1 MLYAV
6 IDIGSTTI
14 RMAIY
19 EILDN
24 KLNLIHKRKYT
35 VGLASYVKDNVMEQA
50 GIDKACEIL
59 NSFKSFLTSFNIE
72 NVSAFTT
79 AALRNAQN
87 SKEAVAEIIART
99 GIDLHIISGDEE
111 ATYDFIAATHELDY
125 HDGFIIDIGGA
136 STELIRFADNKII
149 QKTSLPIGSLALH
162 TKYATDFLPSEE
174 EIAQMIKEVHAIM
187 GPNGIGKSTICKT
200 IMGDPNYIVTSGSI
214 FYNDTDL
221 LKLNVSER
229 ARLGIYL
236 LNQSP
241 IEIPGVSNAEM
252 LRLRLN
258 ENNPNPISIF
268 DFNKK
273 MTSICEKLD
282 IPKSFIHRGINEGMS
297 GGERKKN
304 ELLHLWMLE
313 PSLIILDE
321 LDSGLDIDSLKTVT
335 NSLNEYLETHPK
347 ASILLVTHHEPLLT
361 MLNASHIHIMKDG
374 HIIKSGDLFLAK
386 EIENQGYK
394 NI

>member
-1 MLYAV
+1 ML
-6 IDIGSTTI
+6 TI
-14 RMAIY
+14 KNLNVSVGEQ
-19 EILDN
+19 EILKDF
-24 KLNLIHKRKYT
+24 NLTI
-35 VGLASYVKDNVMEQA
+35 NE
-50 GIDKACEIL
+50 
-59 NSFKSFLTSFNIE
+59 
-72 NVSAFTT
+72 
-79 AALRNAQN
+79 
-87 SKEAVAEIIART
+87 
-99 GIDLHIISGDEE
+99 
-111 ATYDFIAATHELDY
+111 
-125 HDGFIIDIGGA
+125 
-136 STELIRFADNKII
+136 
-149 QKTSLPIGSLALH
+149 
-162 TKYATDFLPSEE
+162 
-174 EIAQMIKEVHAIM
+174 KEVHAIM

-214 FYNDTDL
+214 IYDDTDL

-258 ENNPNPISIF
+258 ENNPTPISIF

-347 ASILLVTHHEPLLT
+347 ASILLVTHHEPLLN
-361 MLNASHIHIMKDG
+361 MLNASNIHIMKDG
-374 HIIKSGDLFLAK
+374 HIIKSGDLSLAK

>member
-1 MLYAV
+1 ML
-6 IDIGSTTI
+6 TI
-14 RMAIY
+14 KNLSVSVGEK
-19 EILDN
+19 EILKDF
-24 KLNLIHKRKYT
+24 NLT
-35 VGLASYVKDNVMEQA
+35 VNE
-50 GIDKACEIL
+50 
-59 NSFKSFLTSFNIE
+59 
-72 NVSAFTT
+72 
-79 AALRNAQN
+79 
-87 SKEAVAEIIART
+87 
-99 GIDLHIISGDEE
+99 
-111 ATYDFIAATHELDY
+111 
-125 HDGFIIDIGGA
+125 
-136 STELIRFADNKII
+136 
-149 QKTSLPIGSLALH
+149 
-162 TKYATDFLPSEE
+162 
-174 EIAQMIKEVHAIM
+174 KEVHAIM

-347 ASILLVTHHEPLLT
+347 ASILLVTHHESLLT

-374 HIIKSGDLFLAK
+374 HIIKSGDLSLAK

>member
-1 MLYAV
+1 ML
-6 IDIGSTTI
+6 TI
-14 RMAIY
+14 KNLSVSVGEK
-19 EILDN
+19 EILKDF
-24 KLNLIHKRKYT
+24 NLT
-35 VGLASYVKDNVMEQA
+35 VNE
-50 GIDKACEIL
+50 
-59 NSFKSFLTSFNIE
+59 
-72 NVSAFTT
+72 
-79 AALRNAQN
+79 
-87 SKEAVAEIIART
+87 
-99 GIDLHIISGDEE
+99 
-111 ATYDFIAATHELDY
+111 
-125 HDGFIIDIGGA
+125 
-136 STELIRFADNKII
+136 
-149 QKTSLPIGSLALH
+149 
-162 TKYATDFLPSEE
+162 
-174 EIAQMIKEVHAIM
+174 KEVHAIM

-214 FYNDTDL
+214 IYNDTDL

-347 ASILLVTHHEPLLT
+347 ASILLVTHHEPLLN
-361 MLNASHIHIMKDG
+361 MLNASNIHIMKDG
-374 HIIKSGDLFLAK
+374 HIIKSGDLSLAK

>member
-1 MLYAV
+1 ML
-6 IDIGSTTI
+6 TI
-14 RMAIY
+14 KNLNVSVGEK
-19 EILDN
+19 EILKDF
-24 KLNLIHKRKYT
+24 NLTI
-35 VGLASYVKDNVMEQA
+35 NE
-50 GIDKACEIL
+50 
-59 NSFKSFLTSFNIE
+59 
-72 NVSAFTT
+72 
-79 AALRNAQN
+79 
-87 SKEAVAEIIART
+87 
-99 GIDLHIISGDEE
+99 
-111 ATYDFIAATHELDY
+111 
-125 HDGFIIDIGGA
+125 
-136 STELIRFADNKII
+136 
-149 QKTSLPIGSLALH
+149 
-162 TKYATDFLPSEE
+162 
-174 EIAQMIKEVHAIM
+174 KEVHAIM

-200 IMGDPNYIVTSGSI
+200 IMGDPNYIVTSGNI
-214 FYNDTDL
+214 IYNDTDL

-374 HIIKSGDLFLAK
+374 RIIKSGDLSLAK

>member
-1 MLYAV
+1 ML
-6 IDIGSTTI
+6 TI
-14 RMAIY
+14 KNLNVSVGEK
-19 EILDN
+19 EILKDFNLTVN
-24 KLNLIHKRKYT
+24 K
-35 VGLASYVKDNVMEQA
+35 
-50 GIDKACEIL
+50 
-59 NSFKSFLTSFNIE
+59 
-72 NVSAFTT
+72 
-79 AALRNAQN
+79 
-87 SKEAVAEIIART
+87 
-99 GIDLHIISGDEE
+99 
-111 ATYDFIAATHELDY
+111 
-125 HDGFIIDIGGA
+125 
-136 STELIRFADNKII
+136 
-149 QKTSLPIGSLALH
+149 
-162 TKYATDFLPSEE
+162 
-174 EIAQMIKEVHAIM
+174 KEVHAIM

-347 ASILLVTHHEPLLT
+347 ASILLVTHHEPLLN
-361 MLNASHIHIMKDG
+361 MLNASNIHIMKDG
-374 HIIKSGDLFLAK
+374 HIIKSGDLSLAK

>member
-1 MLYAV
+1 ML
-6 IDIGSTTI
+6 TI
-14 RMAIY
+14 KNLNVSVGEK
-19 EILDN
+19 EILKDF
-24 KLNLIHKRKYT
+24 NLT
-35 VGLASYVKDNVMEQA
+35 VNE
-50 GIDKACEIL
+50 
-59 NSFKSFLTSFNIE
+59 
-72 NVSAFTT
+72 
-79 AALRNAQN
+79 
-87 SKEAVAEIIART
+87 
-99 GIDLHIISGDEE
+99 
-111 ATYDFIAATHELDY
+111 
-125 HDGFIIDIGGA
+125 
-136 STELIRFADNKII
+136 
-149 QKTSLPIGSLALH
+149 
-162 TKYATDFLPSEE
+162 
-174 EIAQMIKEVHAIM
+174 KEVHAIM

-214 FYNDTDL
+214 IYNNTDL

-258 ENNPNPISIF
+258 ENNPTPISIF

-347 ASILLVTHHEPLLT
+347 ASILLVTHHEPLLN
-361 MLNASHIHIMKDG
+361 MLNASNIHIMKDG
-374 HIIKSGDLFLAK
+374 HIIKSGDLSLAK

>member
-1 MLYAV
+1 ML
-6 IDIGSTTI
+6 TI
-14 RMAIY
+14 KNLSVSVGEK
-19 EILDN
+19 EILKDF
-24 KLNLIHKRKYT
+24 NLT
-35 VGLASYVKDNVMEQA
+35 VNE
-50 GIDKACEIL
+50 
-59 NSFKSFLTSFNIE
+59 
-72 NVSAFTT
+72 
-79 AALRNAQN
+79 
-87 SKEAVAEIIART
+87 
-99 GIDLHIISGDEE
+99 
-111 ATYDFIAATHELDY
+111 
-125 HDGFIIDIGGA
+125 
-136 STELIRFADNKII
+136 
-149 QKTSLPIGSLALH
+149 
-162 TKYATDFLPSEE
+162 
-174 EIAQMIKEVHAIM
+174 KEVHAIM

-297 GGERKKN
+297 GGERKNN
-304 ELLHLWMLE
+304 ELLHLWMLA

-374 HIIKSGDLFLAK
+374 RIIKSGDLFLAK

>member
-1 MLYAV
+1 ML
-6 IDIGSTTI
+6 TI
-14 RMAIY
+14 KNLNVSVGEQ
-19 EILDN
+19 EILKDF
-24 KLNLIHKRKYT
+24 NLTI
-35 VGLASYVKDNVMEQA
+35 NE
-50 GIDKACEIL
+50 
-59 NSFKSFLTSFNIE
+59 
-72 NVSAFTT
+72 
-79 AALRNAQN
+79 
-87 SKEAVAEIIART
+87 
-99 GIDLHIISGDEE
+99 
-111 ATYDFIAATHELDY
+111 
-125 HDGFIIDIGGA
+125 
-136 STELIRFADNKII
+136 
-149 QKTSLPIGSLALH
+149 
-162 TKYATDFLPSEE
+162 
-174 EIAQMIKEVHAIM
+174 KEVHAIM

-347 ASILLVTHHEPLLT
+347 ASILLVTHHEPLLN
-361 MLNASHIHIMKDG
+361 MLNASNIHIMKDG
-374 HIIKSGDLFLAK
+374 HIIKSGDLSLAK

>member
-1 MLYAV
+1 ML
-6 IDIGSTTI
+6 TI
-14 RMAIY
+14 KNLSVSVGEK
-19 EILDN
+19 EILKDF
-24 KLNLIHKRKYT
+24 NLT
-35 VGLASYVKDNVMEQA
+35 VNE
-50 GIDKACEIL
+50 
-59 NSFKSFLTSFNIE
+59 
-72 NVSAFTT
+72 
-79 AALRNAQN
+79 
-87 SKEAVAEIIART
+87 
-99 GIDLHIISGDEE
+99 
-111 ATYDFIAATHELDY
+111 
-125 HDGFIIDIGGA
+125 
-136 STELIRFADNKII
+136 
-149 QKTSLPIGSLALH
+149 
-162 TKYATDFLPSEE
+162 
-174 EIAQMIKEVHAIM
+174 KEVHAIM

-241 IEIPGVSNAEM
+241 IEIPGVSNAEL

-347 ASILLVTHHEPLLT
+347 ASILLVTHHEPLLN
-361 MLNASHIHIMKDG
+361 MLNASNIHIMKDG
-374 HIIKSGDLFLAK
+374 HIIKSGDLSLAK

>member
-1 MLYAV
+1 ML
-6 IDIGSTTI
+6 TI
-14 RMAIY
+14 KNLSVSVGEK
-19 EILDN
+19 EILKDF
-24 KLNLIHKRKYT
+24 NLT
-35 VGLASYVKDNVMEQA
+35 VNE
-50 GIDKACEIL
+50 
-59 NSFKSFLTSFNIE
+59 
-72 NVSAFTT
+72 
-79 AALRNAQN
+79 
-87 SKEAVAEIIART
+87 
-99 GIDLHIISGDEE
+99 
-111 ATYDFIAATHELDY
+111 
-125 HDGFIIDIGGA
+125 
-136 STELIRFADNKII
+136 
-149 QKTSLPIGSLALH
+149 
-162 TKYATDFLPSEE
+162 
-174 EIAQMIKEVHAIM
+174 KEVHAIM

-335 NSLNEYLETHPK
+335 NSLNEYQIYAADVNNDKDSGVADL
-347 ASILLVTHHEPLLT
+347 ILIK
-361 MLNASHIHIMKDG
+361 SHILGNMNI
-374 HIIKSGDLFLAK
+374 FAK
-386 EIENQGYK
+386 EGE
-394 NI
+394 

>member
-1 MLYAV
+1 MLTIKNLSVSVGEKV
-6 IDIGSTTI
+6 ILKDFNLTI
-14 RMAIY
+14 
-19 EILDN
+19 N
-24 KLNLIHKRKYT
+24 
-35 VGLASYVKDNVMEQA
+35 
-50 GIDKACEIL
+50 
-59 NSFKSFLTSFNIE
+59 E
-72 NVSAFTT
+72 N
-79 AALRNAQN
+79 
-87 SKEAVAEIIART
+87 
-99 GIDLHIISGDEE
+99 
-111 ATYDFIAATHELDY
+111 
-125 HDGFIIDIGGA
+125 
-136 STELIRFADNKII
+136 
-149 QKTSLPIGSLALH
+149 
-162 TKYATDFLPSEE
+162 
-174 EIAQMIKEVHAIM
+174 EVHAIM

-258 ENNPNPISIF
+258 ENNPTPISIF

-347 ASILLVTHHEPLLT
+347 ASILLVTHHEPLLN
-361 MLNASHIHIMKDG
+361 MLNASNIHIMKDG
-374 HIIKSGDLFLAK
+374 HIIKSGDLSLAK

>member
-1 MLYAV
+1 ML
-6 IDIGSTTI
+6 TI
-14 RMAIY
+14 KNLSVSVGEK
-19 EILDN
+19 EILKDF
-24 KLNLIHKRKYT
+24 NLT
-35 VGLASYVKDNVMEQA
+35 VNE
-50 GIDKACEIL
+50 
-59 NSFKSFLTSFNIE
+59 
-72 NVSAFTT
+72 
-79 AALRNAQN
+79 
-87 SKEAVAEIIART
+87 
-99 GIDLHIISGDEE
+99 
-111 ATYDFIAATHELDY
+111 
-125 HDGFIIDIGGA
+125 
-136 STELIRFADNKII
+136 
-149 QKTSLPIGSLALH
+149 
-162 TKYATDFLPSEE
+162 
-174 EIAQMIKEVHAIM
+174 KEVHAIM

-347 ASILLVTHHEPLLT
+347 ASILLVTHHEPLLN
-361 MLNASHIHIMKDG
+361 MLNASNIHIMKDG
-374 HIIKSGDLFLAK
+374 RIIKSGDLSLAK

>member
-1 MLYAV
+1 MLTIKNLSVSVGEKV
-6 IDIGSTTI
+6 ILKDFNLTI
-14 RMAIY
+14 
-19 EILDN
+19 N
-24 KLNLIHKRKYT
+24 
-35 VGLASYVKDNVMEQA
+35 
-50 GIDKACEIL
+50 
-59 NSFKSFLTSFNIE
+59 E
-72 NVSAFTT
+72 N
-79 AALRNAQN
+79 
-87 SKEAVAEIIART
+87 
-99 GIDLHIISGDEE
+99 
-111 ATYDFIAATHELDY
+111 
-125 HDGFIIDIGGA
+125 
-136 STELIRFADNKII
+136 
-149 QKTSLPIGSLALH
+149 
-162 TKYATDFLPSEE
+162 
-174 EIAQMIKEVHAIM
+174 EVHAIM

-252 LRLRLN
+252 IRLRLN
-258 ENNPNPISIF
+258 ENNPTPISIF

-347 ASILLVTHHEPLLT
+347 ASILLVTHHEPLLN
-361 MLNASHIHIMKDG
+361 MLNASNIHIMKDG
-374 HIIKSGDLFLAK
+374 HIIKSGDLSLAK

>member
-1 MLYAV
+1 ML
-6 IDIGSTTI
+6 TI
-14 RMAIY
+14 KNLSVSVGEK
-19 EILDN
+19 EILKDF
-24 KLNLIHKRKYT
+24 NLTI
-35 VGLASYVKDNVMEQA
+35 NE
-50 GIDKACEIL
+50 
-59 NSFKSFLTSFNIE
+59 
-72 NVSAFTT
+72 
-79 AALRNAQN
+79 
-87 SKEAVAEIIART
+87 
-99 GIDLHIISGDEE
+99 
-111 ATYDFIAATHELDY
+111 
-125 HDGFIIDIGGA
+125 
-136 STELIRFADNKII
+136 
-149 QKTSLPIGSLALH
+149 
-162 TKYATDFLPSEE
+162 
-174 EIAQMIKEVHAIM
+174 KEVHAIM

-258 ENNPNPISIF
+258 ENNPTPISIF

-347 ASILLVTHHEPLLT
+347 ASILLVTHHEPLLN
-361 MLNASHIHIMKDG
+361 MLNASNIHIMKDG
-374 HIIKSGDLFLAK
+374 RIIKSGDLSLAK

>member
-1 MLYAV
+1 ML
-6 IDIGSTTI
+6 TI
-14 RMAIY
+14 KNLSVSVGEK
-19 EILDN
+19 EILKDF
-24 KLNLIHKRKYT
+24 NL
-35 VGLASYVKDNVMEQA
+35 
-50 GIDKACEIL
+50 
-59 NSFKSFLTSFNIE
+59 
-72 NVSAFTT
+72 
-79 AALRNAQN
+79 
-87 SKEAVAEIIART
+87 AVNE
-99 GIDLHIISGDEE
+99 
-111 ATYDFIAATHELDY
+111 
-125 HDGFIIDIGGA
+125 
-136 STELIRFADNKII
+136 
-149 QKTSLPIGSLALH
+149 
-162 TKYATDFLPSEE
+162 
-174 EIAQMIKEVHAIM
+174 KEVHAIM

-258 ENNPNPISIF
+258 ENNSNPISIF

-374 HIIKSGDLFLAK
+374 NIIKSGDLSLAK

>member
-1 MLYAV
+1 ML
-6 IDIGSTTI
+6 TI
-14 RMAIY
+14 KNLNVSVGEK
-19 EILDN
+19 EILKDF
-24 KLNLIHKRKYT
+24 NLTI
-35 VGLASYVKDNVMEQA
+35 NE
-50 GIDKACEIL
+50 
-59 NSFKSFLTSFNIE
+59 
-72 NVSAFTT
+72 
-79 AALRNAQN
+79 
-87 SKEAVAEIIART
+87 
-99 GIDLHIISGDEE
+99 
-111 ATYDFIAATHELDY
+111 
-125 HDGFIIDIGGA
+125 
-136 STELIRFADNKII
+136 
-149 QKTSLPIGSLALH
+149 
-162 TKYATDFLPSEE
+162 
-174 EIAQMIKEVHAIM
+174 KEVHAIM

-200 IMGDPNYIVTSGSI
+200 IMGDPNYIVTSGNI
-214 FYNDTDL
+214 IYNDTDL

-258 ENNPNPISIF
+258 ENNPTPISIF

-347 ASILLVTHHEPLLT
+347 ASILLVTHHEPLLN
-361 MLNASHIHIMKDG
+361 MLNASNIHIMKDG
-374 HIIKSGDLFLAK
+374 HIIKSGDLSLAK

>member
-1 MLYAV
+1 ML
-6 IDIGSTTI
+6 TI
-14 RMAIY
+14 KNLNVSVGEQ
-19 EILDN
+19 EILKDF
-24 KLNLIHKRKYT
+24 NLTI
-35 VGLASYVKDNVMEQA
+35 NE
-50 GIDKACEIL
+50 
-59 NSFKSFLTSFNIE
+59 
-72 NVSAFTT
+72 
-79 AALRNAQN
+79 
-87 SKEAVAEIIART
+87 
-99 GIDLHIISGDEE
+99 
-111 ATYDFIAATHELDY
+111 
-125 HDGFIIDIGGA
+125 
-136 STELIRFADNKII
+136 
-149 QKTSLPIGSLALH
+149 
-162 TKYATDFLPSEE
+162 
-174 EIAQMIKEVHAIM
+174 KEVHAIM

-200 IMGDPNYIVTSGSI
+200 IMGDPNYIVTSGNI
-214 FYNDTDL
+214 IYNDTDL

-258 ENNPNPISIF
+258 ENNPTPISIF

-347 ASILLVTHHEPLLT
+347 ASILLVTHHEPLLN
-361 MLNASHIHIMKDG
+361 MLNASNIHIMKDG
-374 HIIKSGDLFLAK
+374 HIIKSGDLSLAK

>member
-1 MLYAV
+1 ML
-6 IDIGSTTI
+6 TI
-14 RMAIY
+14 KNLSVSVGEK
-19 EILDN
+19 EILKDF
-24 KLNLIHKRKYT
+24 NLTI
-35 VGLASYVKDNVMEQA
+35 NE
-50 GIDKACEIL
+50 
-59 NSFKSFLTSFNIE
+59 
-72 NVSAFTT
+72 
-79 AALRNAQN
+79 
-87 SKEAVAEIIART
+87 
-99 GIDLHIISGDEE
+99 
-111 ATYDFIAATHELDY
+111 
-125 HDGFIIDIGGA
+125 
-136 STELIRFADNKII
+136 
-149 QKTSLPIGSLALH
+149 
-162 TKYATDFLPSEE
+162 
-174 EIAQMIKEVHAIM
+174 KEVHAIM

-214 FYNDTDL
+214 IYNDTDL

-258 ENNPNPISIF
+258 ENNHTPISIF

-313 PSLIILDE
+313 PCLIILDE

-347 ASILLVTHHEPLLT
+347 ASILLVTHHEPLLN
-361 MLNASHIHIMKDG
+361 MLNASNIHIMKDG
-374 HIIKSGDLFLAK
+374 HIIKSGDLSLAK

>member
-1 MLYAV
+1 ML
-6 IDIGSTTI
+6 TI
-14 RMAIY
+14 KNLSVSVGEK
-19 EILDN
+19 EILKDF
-24 KLNLIHKRKYT
+24 NLTI
-35 VGLASYVKDNVMEQA
+35 NE
-50 GIDKACEIL
+50 
-59 NSFKSFLTSFNIE
+59 
-72 NVSAFTT
+72 
-79 AALRNAQN
+79 
-87 SKEAVAEIIART
+87 
-99 GIDLHIISGDEE
+99 
-111 ATYDFIAATHELDY
+111 
-125 HDGFIIDIGGA
+125 
-136 STELIRFADNKII
+136 
-149 QKTSLPIGSLALH
+149 
-162 TKYATDFLPSEE
+162 
-174 EIAQMIKEVHAIM
+174 KEVHAIM

-214 FYNDTDL
+214 IYNDTDL

-229 ARLGIYL
+229 ARLGIYF

-258 ENNPNPISIF
+258 ENNPTPISIF

-347 ASILLVTHHEPLLT
+347 ASILLVTHHEPLLN
-361 MLNASHIHIMKDG
+361 MLNASNIHIMKDG
-374 HIIKSGDLFLAK
+374 RIIKSGDLSLAK

>member
-1 MLYAV
+1 ML
-6 IDIGSTTI
+6 TI
-14 RMAIY
+14 KNLSVSVGEK
-19 EILDN
+19 EILKDF
-24 KLNLIHKRKYT
+24 NLTI
-35 VGLASYVKDNVMEQA
+35 NE
-50 GIDKACEIL
+50 
-59 NSFKSFLTSFNIE
+59 
-72 NVSAFTT
+72 
-79 AALRNAQN
+79 
-87 SKEAVAEIIART
+87 
-99 GIDLHIISGDEE
+99 
-111 ATYDFIAATHELDY
+111 
-125 HDGFIIDIGGA
+125 
-136 STELIRFADNKII
+136 
-149 QKTSLPIGSLALH
+149 
-162 TKYATDFLPSEE
+162 
-174 EIAQMIKEVHAIM
+174 KEVHAIM

-214 FYNDTDL
+214 IYNDTDL

-258 ENNPNPISIF
+258 ENNPTPISIF

-304 ELLHLWMLE
+304 ALLHLWMLE

-347 ASILLVTHHEPLLT
+347 ASILLVTHHEPLLN
-361 MLNASHIHIMKDG
+361 MLNASNIHIMKDG
-374 HIIKSGDLFLAK
+374 RIIKSGDLSLAK

>member
-1 MLYAV
+1 ML
-6 IDIGSTTI
+6 TI
-14 RMAIY
+14 KNLNVSVGEK
-19 EILDN
+19 EILKDF
-24 KLNLIHKRKYT
+24 NLTI
-35 VGLASYVKDNVMEQA
+35 NE
-50 GIDKACEIL
+50 
-59 NSFKSFLTSFNIE
+59 
-72 NVSAFTT
+72 
-79 AALRNAQN
+79 
-87 SKEAVAEIIART
+87 
-99 GIDLHIISGDEE
+99 
-111 ATYDFIAATHELDY
+111 
-125 HDGFIIDIGGA
+125 
-136 STELIRFADNKII
+136 
-149 QKTSLPIGSLALH
+149 
-162 TKYATDFLPSEE
+162 
-174 EIAQMIKEVHAIM
+174 KEVHAIM

-200 IMGDPNYIVTSGSI
+200 IMGNPNYIVTSGNI
-214 FYNDTDL
+214 IYNDTDL

-347 ASILLVTHHEPLLT
+347 ASILLVTHHEPLLN
-361 MLNASHIHIMKDG
+361 MLNASNIHIMKDG
-374 HIIKSGDLFLAK
+374 HIIKSGDLSLAK

>member
-1 MLYAV
+1 ML
-6 IDIGSTTI
+6 TI
-14 RMAIY
+14 KNLSVSVGEK
-19 EILDN
+19 EILKDF
-24 KLNLIHKRKYT
+24 NLTI
-35 VGLASYVKDNVMEQA
+35 NE
-50 GIDKACEIL
+50 
-59 NSFKSFLTSFNIE
+59 
-72 NVSAFTT
+72 
-79 AALRNAQN
+79 
-87 SKEAVAEIIART
+87 
-99 GIDLHIISGDEE
+99 
-111 ATYDFIAATHELDY
+111 
-125 HDGFIIDIGGA
+125 
-136 STELIRFADNKII
+136 
-149 QKTSLPIGSLALH
+149 
-162 TKYATDFLPSEE
+162 
-174 EIAQMIKEVHAIM
+174 KEVHAIM

-214 FYNDTDL
+214 FYDDTDL

-258 ENNPNPISIF
+258 ENNPTPISIF

-335 NSLNEYLETHPK
+335 NSLNEYLENHPK
-347 ASILLVTHHEPLLT
+347 ASILLVTHHEPLLN
-361 MLNASHIHIMKDG
+361 MLNASNIHIMKDG
-374 HIIKSGDLFLAK
+374 HIIKSGDLSLAK

>member
-1 MLYAV
+1 ML
-6 IDIGSTTI
+6 TI
-14 RMAIY
+14 KNLSVSVGEK
-19 EILDN
+19 EILKDF
-24 KLNLIHKRKYT
+24 NLTINEK
-35 VGLASYVKDNVMEQA
+35 
-50 GIDKACEIL
+50 EI
-59 NSFKSFLTSFNIE
+59 
-72 NVSAFTT
+72 
-79 AALRNAQN
+79 
-87 SKEAVAEIIART
+87 
-99 GIDLHIISGDEE
+99 
-111 ATYDFIAATHELDY
+111 
-125 HDGFIIDIGGA
+125 
-136 STELIRFADNKII
+136 
-149 QKTSLPIGSLALH
+149 
-162 TKYATDFLPSEE
+162 
-174 EIAQMIKEVHAIM
+174 HAIM

-347 ASILLVTHHEPLLT
+347 ASILLVTHHEPLLN
-361 MLNASHIHIMKDG
+361 MLNASNIHIMKDG
-374 HIIKSGDLFLAK
+374 HIIKSGDLSLAK